1 MQVLQYMMTNLD
13 SLQYDNGEMRSQI
26 DELQS
31 WVASRNQ
38 APVNVSVAQGT
49 KISQLTINNSGMMG
63 GGNPRR

>member
-1 MQVLQYMMTNLD
+1 MLQYLMTNLD

-26 DELQS
+26 DELRS
-31 WVASRNQ
+31 WVAIRNQ

-49 KISQLTINNSGMMG
+49 KISQLTIKNSGMMG